1 MKQKLLS
8 VALGALMVG
17 SIGLVSAAPASA
29 ASGSCQY
36 ALVWSASSRSA
47 TASGITC
54 TGTRKVRAVIQFYSS
69 PSGQTLYTAA
79 GPYAGTGGVSHVSEP
94 SPTVVVNG
102 YGQLN

>member
-17 SIGLVSAAPASA
+17 SIGIVAASPAAA
-29 ASGSCQY
+29 ASGSCSY
-36 ALVWSASSRSA
+36 LSTWSASSRSS
-47 TASGITC
+47 TVTDVTC

-79 GPYAGTGGVSHVSEP
+79 GSYVGTGGVSHISEP